1 MAKTEYFELGTISKP
16 HGLKGAVHVF
26 LDVDDPYEYE
36 ELDAVFVQRGNE
48 MVPYFI
54 DDLQIRDNLNLM
66 SLEGIDS
73 VDMARELV
81 GLKLFLPI
89 AMLPKLRDD
98 QFYYHEIIDYQVE
111 DEVLG
116 TLGTVKEVYSTGAQ
130 DVVIMIYK
138 GHEVLIPLLN
148 EIIPKVDK
156 QAKVVHSRLPD
167 GLLDVYL
174 NESYDAD

>member
-1 MAKTEYFELGTISKP
+1 
-16 HGLKGAVHVF
+16 
-26 LDVDDPYEYE
+26 
-36 ELDAVFVQRGNE
+36 
-48 MVPYFI
+48 
-54 DDLQIRDNLNLM
+54 
-66 SLEGIDS
+66 
-73 VDMARELV
+73 
-81 GLKLFLPI
+81 
-89 AMLPKLRDD
+89 MLPKLRDD

-130 DVVIMIYK
+130 DVLIMIYK
-138 GHEVLIPLLN
+138 GHEVLIPLLD